1 MLTGTDLV
9 HVPYRGAGPALNDGI
24 AGHYQLAMWTPVAV
38 AGHVASGRLRAL
50 AGTGPA
56 RPPMLPEV
64 PTFAEA
70 GLPEFDK
77 KSWFAIFAPSG
88 TPAPIVAR
96 LGAEIRLM
104 LAAPAV
110 RELLTRQGVEP
121 FLSTPEQVTATLRAD
136 TEALRRVIT
145 AASIRM
151 D

>member
-1 MLTGTDLV
+1 
-9 HVPYRGAGPALNDGI
+9 
-24 AGHYQLAMWTPVAV
+24 
-38 AGHVASGRLRAL
+38 
-50 AGTGPA
+50 
-56 RPPMLPEV
+56 MLPEV

-70 GLPEFDK
+70 GLLDFDK
-77 KSWFAIFAPSG
+77 KSWFAIFAPSA

-121 FLSTPEQVTATLRAD
+121 FLSTPEQVTAMLRAD
-136 TEALRRVIT
+136 TEELRRVIT
-145 AASIRM
+145 AANIRM